1 MTKSQKTEWLLSTLL
16 IPLFF
21 FALYESIKNL
31 DLFGNRGP
39 APLQTLSSILLLTA
53 LAAFIINYVIK
64 VITAFISKRY
74 SKKVLLIWCLGPVV
88 ITLGTLILI
97 NGAFS
102 FNADFVFL
110 NIFSIIGVLLMIGVY
125 NVFYFYYWGEHKGI
139 WISQFIYNIGAI
151 ALAMTE
157 WAPHFIH
164 NFYLSLLLPAIAVGY
179 IEFYHKKKKEP

>member
-21 FALYESIKNL
+21 FALYESVKNL
-31 DLFGNRGP
+31 DLFGNRVP
-39 APLQTLSSILLLTA
+39 AVSEIVSYILLLGT
-53 LAAFIINYVIK
+53 LSAFLINYIVKII
-64 VITAFISKRY
+64 VALISKRY
-74 SKKVLLIWCLGPVV
+74 AKKVLLIWCLGPVV
-88 ITLGTLILI
+88 ITIGTLLLI

-110 NIFSIIGVLLMIGVY
+110 NILSIIGVLLMIGVY

-164 NFYLSLLLPAIAVGY
+164 NFYLALLLPAIAVGY
-179 IEFYHKKKKEP
+179 IEFYLKKKKEP